1 MGVYIYMGVCVYIY
15 KLPYILQM
23 IAQFYQTYIYQDLT
37 VNLTCPRRITC
48 LHKAYFLL
56 MQISFLRK

>member
-1 MGVYIYMGVCVYIY
+1 MGVCVYIY